1 MNRIAFFISIG
12 LILVFFSE
20 ASFCQ
25 RTDTKTKRREI
36 QRTAPSPQPV
46 FDKIEEG
53 ISAGDPSFFSSFLS
67 SQTYL
72 SLSYGSPG
80 YYSSSQSFYILQ
92 DYFKEYRPN
101 YFKFTFSSDK
111 SESPYASGF
120 MKYEA
125 RGMRGSAQV
134 YVSLKYSGENW
145 IISQITIN

>member
-1 MNRIAFFISIG
+1 MNRIALLFSIG
-12 LILVFFSE
+12 LILISASE
-20 ASFCQ
+20 NGFCQ
-25 RTDTKTKRREI
+25 RTDSKPKKREI
-36 QRTAPSPQPV
+36 QRNAPSPQPV

-72 SLSYGSPG
+72 SLSYGAPG
-80 YYSSSQSFYILQ
+80 YYSSNQSFYILQ
-92 DYFKEYRPN
+92 DYFNVYRPN
-101 YFKFTFSSDK
+101 YFKFTNSNTRSD
-111 SESPYASGF
+111 SPYASGF